1 MSAKRLTPEM
11 LLAAYS
17 AGIFP
22 MAESRDDP
30 EVYWVDPRQRGVI
43 PLNGFHMSR
52 SLIRRLRRG
61 TYHATL
67 NTAFEAVL
75 DGCAD
80 REDTWINKTIRDLM
94 LTLHARGH
102 AHSIEVWRDKTL
114 VGGTYGLT
122 IGGAFFGE
130 SMFSR
135 ETDGS
140 KMALAWTVDHLR
152 RCGFILF
159 DTQFLTQHLAS
170 LGAVEITRANY
181 RSRLSQAIDLDV
193 TIEKMPLERHAQ
205 AMVQRITQTS

>member
-1 MSAKRLTPEM
+1 MSDKRLTPEM

-22 MAESRDDP
+22 MAETRDDP

-43 PLNGFHMSR
+43 PLNGFHMLR
-52 SLIRRLRRG
+52 SLIRRLKRG
-61 TYHATL
+61 GFHATL
-67 NTAFEAVL
+67 NAAFGQVL
-75 DGCAD
+75 EGCAD
-80 REDTWINKTIRDLM
+80 REDTWINDTIRSLM
-94 LTLHARGH
+94 LTLHDQGH
-102 AHSIEVWRDKTL
+102 AHSFEVWQEDKL
-114 VGGTYGLT
+114 IGGTYGLA

-140 KMALAWTVDHLR
+140 KMALAWAVDHLKR
-152 RCGFILF
+152 SGFILF

-170 LGAVEITRANY
+170 LGAVEITRSNY
-181 RSRLSQAIDLDV
+181 RARLSRAIEMDV
-193 TIEKMPLERHAQ
+193 DINALPLESDPQ